1 MCQLPAAGNHRFH
14 PRFWLVSHTLGFS
27 QFPPC
32 RPQGDML
39 TDFFFIIINNS
50 FPEATVWMLHRS
62 RVGGRD
68 PAWVCHPTGCPLVPE
83 TLWTLPCSVL
93 WRFHYRPVTDTGT
106 PRVWRWLAEA
116 YCGVGK
122 PSKAVCLDS
131 PWPRSCSIPSCWV
144 WAGLGV
150 LWPSIRQR
158 ESENFQD
165 GKAEE
170 IRASGQNQL
179 QMRPKTK
186 L

>member
-1 MCQLPAAGNHRFH
+1 MYQLPAAGNHRFH

-32 RPQGDML
+32 RAQGDML
-39 TDFFFIIINNS
+39 TDLLLLLLILFQRPQCECYTDQGLEGGIL
-50 FPEATVWMLHRS
+50 PGCATRQGV
-62 RVGGRD
+62 
-68 PAWVCHPTGCPLVPE
+68 PLVPE

-93 WRFHYRPVTDTGT
+93 WRLHCRPVTGTGT

-116 YCGVGK
+116 YSGVGK

-131 PWPRSCSIPSCWV
+131 PWPRSRSIPSCWV

-150 LWPSIRQR
+150 LWPSIRQG
-158 ESENFQD
+158 ESENFLD